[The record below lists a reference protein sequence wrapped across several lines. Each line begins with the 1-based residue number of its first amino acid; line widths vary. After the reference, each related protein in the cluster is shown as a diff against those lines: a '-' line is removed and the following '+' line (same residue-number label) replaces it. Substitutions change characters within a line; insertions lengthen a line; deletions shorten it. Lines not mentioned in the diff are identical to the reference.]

1 MNLEDDLRRAL
12 RREPAPPD
20 LVDRVRVAIE
30 RNDLAATRVAPSNAW
45 RALPWLAAAAAIT
58 VMTARE
64 TLNYGDRQ
72 QVAEARR
79 VQTDIRIAL
88 QITND
93 KIGLVQRKMHDT
105 LR

>member
-12 RREPAPPD
+12 RRKPTPPD
-20 LVDRVRVAIE
+20 LVERVRAAIE
-30 RNDLAATRVAPSNAW
+30 RNDVAATRVPPSNAW

-58 VMTARE
+58 VMTARG

-79 VQTDIRIAL
+79 VQSDIRIAL

>member
-12 RREPAPPD
+12 RRKPAPSD
-20 LVDRVRVAIE
+20 MVGRIGAAIE
-30 RNDLAATRVAPSNAW
+30 RNDVAATRVPSSNAW

-58 VMTARE
+58 VMTARG
-64 TLNYGDRQ
+64 TLYYGDRQ

-79 VQTDIRIAL
+79 VQSDIRIAL

>member
-12 RREPAPPD
+12 RPEPAPPD
-20 LVDRVRVAIE
+20 LVERVRAAIE
-30 RNDLAATRVAPSNAW
+30 RNDVVAARVPPSNAW

-58 VMTARE
+58 LMTARG
-64 TLNYGDRQ
+64 TVNYGDRQ
-72 QVAEARR
+72 QVVEARR
-79 VQTDIRIAL
+79 VQSDIRIAL

-93 KIGLVQRKMHDT
+93 KIELVQRKMHHT